1 MVSVICNARNSP
13 IRKGATSTFGALRA
27 PQPKFFA
34 ANEFRE
40 SSNHPNYVVPW
51 SPPRFKAVANLMGG
65 QGF

>member
-1 MVSVICNARNSP
+1 
-13 IRKGATSTFGALRA
+13 LRA